1 MMAVN
6 EGGISPIPTQRRFA
20 QPYAFAPENL
30 LPEVCGQKRIMRSRI
45 PDVIFPYPD
54 SDIVRCDGLRSRLLP

>member
-6 EGGISPIPTQRRFA
+6 EGGIPPILTQRRFA
-20 QPYAFAPENL
+20 QPYAFPPENL
-30 LPEVCGQKRIMRSRI
+30 LPEASGQKRIMRSRI
-45 PDVIFPYPD
+45 LDNIFPDPD